1 MIFQKKNPVPQIYR
15 KRYSNEFE
23 YMFILSKGK
32 VKTHNPI
39 MIDCKH
45 AGLELRSTTYK
56 NYSKSEQKRR
66 KLANPVKNRN
76 NIDMNFLVRVDLDQD
91 QFASIEDNNEF
102 D

>member
-1 MIFQKKNPVPQIYR
+1 MC
-15 KRYSNEFE
+15 
-23 YMFILSKGK
+23 K
-32 VKTHNPI
+32 VEQGDFN
-39 MIDCKH
+39 
-45 AGLELRSTTYK
+45 LTT
-56 NYSKSEQKRR
+56 NYSALKDDNQTYLSHITSSTFEPYLTTIGLYNQHAELLAIG